1 MDGRGEAHPSYP
13 RATSRFRIL
22 WDPGEVRE
30 GLETTEI
37 GSIFKE
43 RKSQGRGD
51 AIKGE
56 KKGNSKNKEKKKYP
70 IILLL
75 GNTYRFGVFFPS
87 QYIFILY
94 VFFP

>member
-37 GSIFKE
+37 GSIQNKLLVLITMISE
-43 RKSQGRGD
+43 MENTLDGLIPDYMLQ
-51 AIKGE
+51 
-56 KKGNSKNKEKKKYP
+56 KKRLMNMK
-70 IILLL
+70 
-75 GNTYRFGVFFPS
+75 T
-87 QYIFILY
+87 QH
-94 VFFP
+94 